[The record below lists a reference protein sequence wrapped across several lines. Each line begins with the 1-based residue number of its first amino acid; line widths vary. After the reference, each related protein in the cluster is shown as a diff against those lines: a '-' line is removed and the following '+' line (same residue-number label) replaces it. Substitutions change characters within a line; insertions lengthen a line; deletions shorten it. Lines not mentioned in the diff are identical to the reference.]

1 MPVMSAW
8 IQRHANH
15 LHEGA
20 EHIYA
25 GSTASATITA
35 DQFLAVSG
43 DGTLAPA
50 GASATTVVG
59 YALAGAASGAP
70 VKALMFGP
78 VVTAVVA
85 DANGVTAGEKLI
97 SAAAGTVQS
106 IAAETNFSK
115 VIGTALTTAADT
127 ATVRLVMHS

>member
-1 MPVMSAW
+1 
-8 IQRHANH
+8 
-15 LHEGA
+15 
-20 EHIYA
+20 
-25 GSTASATITA
+25 
-35 DQFLAVSG
+35 
-43 DGTLAPA
+43 
-50 GASATTVVG
+50 
-59 YALAGAASGAP
+59 
-70 VKALMFGP
+70 MFGP